1 MVVWAK
7 TKPRYPSD
15 FSWDNTVWA
24 LRYIVS
30 LITDP
35 INADIQKRKNGIEYK
50 LKIKIPRIK
59 SNFFITDRVYI
70 KFNGLDRIWT
80 CAKKKPVF
88 IRVSEPLFIPTQ

>member
-1 MVVWAK
+1 MYRNIANKAETKGVMVVWAK

-70 KFNGLDRIWT
+70 
-80 CAKKKPVF
+80 
-88 IRVSEPLFIPTQ
+88 